1 MPDIAGPE
9 SLAETVRSG
18 RLHEDIAMETL
29 PRFVPADA
37 PRILAHLLMLN
48 ADDRMLRFGYGIRD
62 EGIAGYVARLD
73 FARDHLHGLCAA
85 SGEIIAL
92 AHVGIRDGETDFGL
106 SVTLAH
112 RGRGLGH
119 RLFGHVI
126 ELAKSSGAACV
137 VCHSISP
144 AVHHMAILHGFR
156 RLGGKLTAPLTLPLS
171 AGTETRTHAEPACA

>member
-1 MPDIAGPE
+1 MAP
-9 SLAETVRSG
+9 LT
-18 RLHEDIAMETL
+18 
-29 PRFVPADA
+29 RFGPADI
-37 PRILAHLLMLN
+37 PRVLAHLLSLD

-62 EGIAGYVARLD
+62 DGIASYVTRLD
-73 FARDHLHGLCAA
+73 FIRDHLHGLCSA

-92 AHVGIRDGETDFGL
+92 AHVGIRGGETDFGL

-126 ELAKSSGAACV
+126 ELAKSSGATCV

-144 AVHHMAILHGFR
+144 AVHHMAILHGFCR
-156 RLGGKLTAPLTLPLS
+156 PGGRLAAPLTLQLS
-171 AGTETRTHAEPACA
+171 ASIAAPAGAET